1 MRLPRLVIREIGYRR
16 LNFVL
21 ALLSVVVA
29 VGCLVGVL
37 TVLRGHDIRTAA
49 TMAKLEDDIRKEMK
63 RLGFNVR
70 ILPKGQNLEDL
81 YARDYASKF
90 MPEEYVH
97 KLANS
102 KIMTI
107 RHLLPSLRQK
117 IEWPE
122 QNGRVVILVGVR
134 GEVPLI
140 HRTPK
145 SPILHPVPPGS
156 IVVGYLLHKGPGLE
170 EGQTIA
176 VLGKKFKV
184 SKLQPQTG
192 TKDDITLWVNLEEAQ
207 ALLGKKGLINEIM
220 ALKCHCAGGTPITK
234 VREEI
239 QRILPDT
246 QVVEFASTALA
257 RARARDAAA
266 AAAAQSRRQ
275 LERFASWL
283 VPLVL
288 VASMV
293 WVGFLAFT
301 NVRERLPEIGVMR
314 AIGLRSSQIFLLFI
328 SRAIILGFAGAVVGY
343 GAGFFGGVRW
353 TALPPSELFDPTAL
367 AVGVAIA
374 PVLSALAAWLPAT
387 MAARQDPATILRE
400 I

>member
-1 MRLPRLVIREIGYRR
+1 MTLPRLVIREIGYRK
-16 LNFVL
+16 LNFCL

-37 TVLRGHDIRTAA
+37 TVLRGHDIRTRA
-49 TMAKLEDDIRKEMK
+49 TLAKLEDEIRKDMK

-81 YARDYASKF
+81 YARDYASRF

-97 KLANS
+97 RLANS
-102 KIMTI
+102 KMMTI

-117 IEWPE
+117 IGWPE
-122 QNGRVVILVGVR
+122 QNGQIVILVGVR

-140 HRTPK
+140 HRTLKP
-145 SPILHPVPPGS
+145 PILDPVPPGTV
-156 IVVGYLLHKGPGLE
+156 VVGYLLHKGLGLK
-170 EGQTIA
+170 EGDT
-176 VLGKKFKV
+176 VTLMGRKFKV
-184 SKLQPQTG
+184 HKLQPQSG
-192 TKDDITLWVNLEEAQ
+192 TKDDITLWINLDEAQ
-207 ALLGKKGLINEIM
+207 ALLDRKGLINEIM
-220 ALKCHCAGGTPITK
+220 ALKCHCAGGVPIAR

-239 QRILPDT
+239 ERVLPDT

-266 AAAAQSRRQ
+266 AAAAQSRQQ

-283 VPLVL
+283 IPLVL
-288 VASMV
+288 VATMV

-301 NVRERLPEIGVMR
+301 NVRDRLPEIGILR
-314 AIGLRSSQIFLLFI
+314 AIGLRSSQVFLLFI
-328 SRAIILGFAGAVVGY
+328 AKAIVVGLLGAAAGY
-343 GAGFFGGVRW
+343 AAGFFGGARW
-353 TALPPSELFDPTAL
+353 SGLPVSDLFDPTAMVVGI
-367 AVGVAIA
+367 AVA
-374 PVLSALAAWLPAT
+374 PLLSALAAWLPAT
-387 MAARQDPATILRE
+387 MAARQDPAMILRE

>member
-156 IVVGYLLHKGPGLE
+156 VVVGYLLHKGLGLLQ
-170 EGQTIA
+170 GQTIT
-176 VLGKKFKV
+176 LMGRRFQV

-314 AIGLRSSQIFLLFI
+314 AIGLRSSQVFLLFI

-353 TALPPSELFDPTAL
+353 TALPGTELFDPLVL
-367 AVGVAIA
+367 AAAIAVA